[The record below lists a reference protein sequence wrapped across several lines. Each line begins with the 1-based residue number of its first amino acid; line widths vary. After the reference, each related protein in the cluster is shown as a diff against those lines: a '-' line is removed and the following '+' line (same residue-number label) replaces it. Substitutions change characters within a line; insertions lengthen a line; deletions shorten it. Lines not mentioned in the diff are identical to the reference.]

1 MNFLHVFTLFVID
14 IHQIMLISL
23 FPTPFG
29 HFQFLGSAGQ
39 NPKLILKLC
48 HMPNVHRS
56 RRFFYFPTI
65 VEGAWR
71 MSCTVCTQSGVIE
84 DLMRAEGQRGREL
97 DEKSLNPVNQ
107 LLRGGASR
115 LHFWEKRHRGG
126 GNDLT
131 GEIRLLLRHQIPPP
145 P

>member
-1 MNFLHVFTLFVID
+1 
-14 IHQIMLISL
+14 
-23 FPTPFG
+23 
-29 HFQFLGSAGQ
+29 
-39 NPKLILKLC
+39 
-48 HMPNVHRS
+48 MPIVYRS

-107 LLRGGASR
+107 LLR
-115 LHFWEKRHRGG
+115 RGV
-126 GNDLT
+126 
-131 GEIRLLLRHQIPPP
+131 EAK
-145 P
+145 